1 MELTHPPQR
10 AIALGFFD
18 GIHRGHGMLMQK
30 ALERAQ
36 EKQLTPAVFTF
47 DRHPSDLYADTP
59 VALINSAE
67 DRADLIHR
75 LYGIDDV
82 IFSHFDEAM
91 MRMPWE
97 DFIDKMLYEDYHA
110 RHLVC
115 GEDFHFGYRG
125 EGNPERLRA
134 RCAELGIA
142 CDVIPLMEINGIKVG
157 STYIRTLLLKGD
169 MEQAAKFLGHPH
181 CLSHT
186 VEHGK
191 RLGSSIGI
199 PTVNLTIPPHVLTP
213 AHGVYATRVQ
223 IGRRSYPGV
232 TNIGVRPTVEDSNR
246 VTVETFILDFNGDLY
261 GETIRVDFYQRLR
274 TEKRF
279 PSLEALKQQIERDMN
294 STRSYF
300 STHHTYTP

>member
-1 MELTHPPQR
+1 MKDR
-10 AIALGFFD
+10 VIALGFFD

-30 ALERAQ
+30 ALDRAK
-36 EKQLTPAVFTF
+36 ELQLSPAVFTF

-59 VALINSAE
+59 VELINSTA

-97 DFIDKMLYEDYHA
+97 NFITDMLYRDYGA

-125 EGNPERLRA
+125 EGNPEKLRSK
-134 RCAELGIA
+134 CAELGIQ
-142 CDVIPLMEINGIKVG
+142 CDIIPLMEIDHIKVG
-157 STYIRTLLLKGD
+157 STYIRTLLLEGD
-169 MEQAAKFLGHPH
+169 MERATEFLGHPH

-191 RLGSSIGI
+191 KLGSSIGI
-199 PTVNLTIPPHVLTP
+199 PTINLTIPPRVLTP

-223 IGRRSYPGV
+223 IGNNSYIGV
-232 TNIGVRPTVEDSNR
+232 TNIGVRPTVDDSQH
-246 VTVETFILDFNGDLY
+246 VTVETFILDYTGDLY
-261 GETIRVDFYQRLR
+261 GEAIRVDFYKRLR
-274 TEKRF
+274 EERKF
-279 PSLEALKQQIERDMN
+279 ASLSDLKAQIDHDIT

-300 STHHTYTP
+300 EYHN

>member
-1 MELTHPPQR
+1 MEQTHSAHR

-18 GIHRGHGMLMQK
+18 GIHRGHGQLM
-30 ALERAQ
+30 ERAILRAR
-36 EKQLTPAVFTF
+36 EYNLRPAVFTF

-59 VALINSAE
+59 VQLINSAQ

-75 LYGIDDV
+75 LYGIREV

-97 DFIDKMLYEDYHA
+97 DFLTKMLYEQYGA
-110 RHLVC
+110 RYLVC

-125 EGNPERLRA
+125 EGNPSKLA
-134 RCAELGIA
+134 ATCKMLSIG
-142 CDVIPLMEINGIKVG
+142 CDIIPLMEIDGTKVG
-157 STYIRTLLLKGD
+157 STYIRSLLAEGD
-169 MEQAAKFLGHPH
+169 MERATKFLGHPH

-199 PTVNLTIPPHVLTP
+199 PTVNLTVPPHVLTP

-223 IGRRSYPGV
+223 IGKASYMGV
-232 TNIGVRPTVEDSNR
+232 TNVGIRPTVDHSTH

-261 GETIRVDFYQRLR
+261 GQTLRVDFYKRLR
-274 TEKRF
+274 DERKF
-279 PSLEALKQQIERDMN
+279 ASLDELKIQIQRDMD
-294 STRSYF
+294 STRSF
-300 STHHTYTP
+300 FQKHP

>member
-1 MELTHPPQR
+1 MELTKKPQR
-10 AIALGFFD
+10 VIALGFFD

-36 EKQLTPAVFTF
+36 ELHLTPAVFTF

-75 LYGIDDV
+75 LYGLDDV
-82 IFSHFDEAM
+82 IFSHFDDQM

-97 DFIDKMLYEDYHA
+97 DFITKMLYQDYGA

-125 EGNPERLRA
+125 EGDPEKLRA
-134 RCAELGIA
+134 KCAELGIQ
-142 CDVIPLMEINGIKVG
+142 CDIIPLMEIDGIKVG
-157 STYIRTLLLKGD
+157 STHIRTLLLDGN
-169 MEQAAKFLGHPH
+169 MERAQEFLGHPH

-191 RLGSSIGI
+191 KLGSSIGI

-223 IGRRSYPGV
+223 IGAESYMGA
-232 TNIGVRPTVEDSNR
+232 TNIGVRPTVDDSNR
-246 VTVETFILDFNGDLY
+246 VTVETFILDFSGNLY
-261 GETIRVDFYQRLR
+261 GQTLRVDFYKRLR
-274 TEKRF
+274 EEMRF
-279 PSLEALKQQIERDMN
+279 SSLEELKAQIQRDMN

-300 STHHTYTP
+300 GLHP

>member
-1 MELTHPPQR
+1 MKHQV
-10 AIALGFFD
+10 IALGFFD

-36 EKQLTPAVFTF
+36 ELQLPPAVFTF
-47 DRHPSDLYADTP
+47 DRHPSELYADTP
-59 VALINSAE
+59 MQLINSAE

-75 LYGIDDV
+75 LYGIETV

-97 DFIDKMLYEDYHA
+97 DFIVKMLYETYGA

-125 EGNPERLRA
+125 EGNPDKLRA
-134 RCAELGIA
+134 KCEELGIS
-142 CDVIPLMEINGIKVG
+142 CDIIPLLEIDGIKVG
-157 STYIRTLLLKGD
+157 STYIRTLLADGD

-191 RLGSSIGI
+191 QLGRSIGI
-199 PTVNLTIPPHVLTP
+199 PTVNLTVPAHVLTP

-223 IGRRSYPGV
+223 VGSERYTGV
-232 TNIGVRPTVEDSNR
+232 TNIGVRPTVDHSAH
-246 VTVETFILDFNGDLY
+246 VTVETFLLDFAGDLY
-261 GETIRVDFYQRLR
+261 GKRLRVDFYRRLR
-274 TEKRF
+274 SEKKF
-279 PSLEALKQQIERDMN
+279 DSLEALKAQIERDI
-294 STRSYF
+294 SSARAYF
-300 STHHTYTP
+300 AAQSK

>member
-1 MELTHPPQR
+1 MELTEPKQR
-10 AIALGFFD
+10 VIALGFFD
-18 GIHRGHGMLMQK
+18 GIHRGHGMLMEK
-30 ALERAQ
+30 ALQRAG
-36 EKQLTPAVFTF
+36 ELNLAPAVFTF

-97 DFIDKMLYEDYHA
+97 DFITKMLYTEYGA

-125 EGNPERLRA
+125 EGNPQKLRA
-134 RCAELGIA
+134 KCAELGIQ
-142 CDVIPLMEINGIKVG
+142 CDIIPLMEIDGIKVG
-157 STYIRTLLLKGD
+157 STYIRTLLLDGN
-169 MEQAAKFLGHPH
+169 MERAMEFLGHPH

-191 RLGSSIGI
+191 KIGSSIGI
-199 PTVNLTIPPHVLTP
+199 PTVNLTIPPHVITP

-223 IGRRSYPGV
+223 IGGESYMGA
-232 TNIGVRPTVEDSNR
+232 TNIGVRPTVDNSTH
-246 VTVETFILDFNGDLY
+246 VTVETFILDFSGDLY
-261 GETIRVDFYQRLR
+261 GQTLRVDFYKRLR
-274 TEKRF
+274 EEKKF
-279 PSLEALKQQIERDMN
+279 SSLNALQAQIEHDMT
-294 STRSYF
+294 STRTYF
-300 STHHTYTP
+300 ASQL

>member
-1 MELTHPPQR
+1 MELTKNRQR
-10 AIALGFFD
+10 VIALGFFD

-30 ALERAQ
+30 ALQRAR
-36 EKQLTPAVFTF
+36 ELDLTPAVFTF

-59 VALINSAE
+59 VSLINSAE

-91 MRMPWE
+91 MRMPWDE
-97 DFIDKMLYEDYHA
+97 FITKMLYEEYGA

-125 EGNPERLRA
+125 EGNPQKLCA
-134 RCAELGIA
+134 KCAELGIQ
-142 CDVIPLMEINGIKVG
+142 CDVIPLMEIDGIKVG
-157 STYIRTLLLKGD
+157 STYIRTLLLAGN
-169 MEQAAKFLGHPH
+169 MERAMEFLGHPH

-191 RLGSSIGI
+191 KLGSSIGI
-199 PTVNLTIPPHVLTP
+199 PTINLTIPPHVITP

-223 IGRRSYPGV
+223 IGDNSYMGA
-232 TNIGVRPTVEDSNR
+232 TNIGVRPTVDNSTH
-246 VTVETFILDFNGDLY
+246 VTVETFILDFSGDLY
-261 GETIRVDFYQRLR
+261 GQTLRVDFYQRLR
-274 TEKRF
+274 EEKRF
-279 PSLEALKQQIERDMN
+279 SSLSALQAQIEQDML

-300 STHHTYTP
+300 SE